1 MRTALLPVFVGA
13 ALASAALVGGLAPP
27 AGAQINNDARN
38 QYIIQR
44 DFQLQNQQ
52 RMNDFLNQN
61 AARQQQLDIGRS
73 RALDQTGATN
83 EALRARQQADVER
96 YRNGLQSQIAPPP
109 PPRLAPHR
117 VPKPPYAMP
126 PRQKPEPPP
135 G

>member
-1 MRTALLPVFVGA
+1 MRIALSALLACAVVF
-13 ALASAALVGGLAPP
+13 GGLALP
-27 AGAQINNDARN
+27 AAAQVGNDARN

-44 DFQLQNQQ
+44 QFQLQNQQ

-61 AARQQQLDIGRS
+61 AARQQQLDLGRS

-83 EALRARQQADVER
+83 DALRARQQADVER

-109 PPRLAPHR
+109 PPRIAPHK